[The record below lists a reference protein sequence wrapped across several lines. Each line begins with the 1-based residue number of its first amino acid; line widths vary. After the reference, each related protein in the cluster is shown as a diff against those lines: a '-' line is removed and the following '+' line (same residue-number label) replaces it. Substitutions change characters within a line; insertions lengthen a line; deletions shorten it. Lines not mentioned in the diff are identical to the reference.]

1 MYYIYQQF
9 KMLKIIAKYTV
20 YLLVFLIYSTAYAE
34 ENFCLDKKGFILPI
48 FEQTNCE
55 TSAEIKINEKEFM
68 HIIEFDESIRITEL
82 ENYRKNQIEVEKTK
96 SNVVASNSEEDL
108 KKVDEEK
115 KILEQKKISKI
126 AKDQEEKRLARQ
138 KELELKKQK
147 RLAEIEKR
155 KKEKEEKKLAR
166 QKELELKKQKRLA
179 EIEKRKKEKE
189 EKKLAKQK
197 KLDEEKRRKELIA
210 KKKAEKLKKEQLA
223 KKNET
228 SSTSKEGTVK
238 INEELKIIYFKKD
251 IVKSEILPSINFK
264 PEQKFEKLVEFN
276 LDLAKNLFAQNSN
289 LILIIPKDIDSFS
302 NVISEDNMSSQM
314 VAGIRQVPNPE
325 FNRLQM
331 EIRRAEREQ
340 QQALRRAED
349 GFRKSQCY
357 SCGLITQWGG
367 VAIQS
372 KWNNVAKELQSRIVS
387 LTNSY
392 STTPDYL
399 EKEVLRSYNYLVQN
413 IKAEKKAI
421 YQVVQFKNGKYLQK
435 NISVDENKSFKVA
448 YNIDPQDKKYEN
460 LINKYSD
467 NQQVTNWQ
475 NKKLKN
481 TSLEKL
487 LTKIDNQEVFTEIMG
502 KKELYAS
509 LNFEYVEEKELSWW
523 ERLLGG
529 SKKEGKKTASL
540 SNNSSSGYEEKDVRF
555 DSVVIVKTENGLGSG
570 FFISKD
576 EILTNYHVIENA
588 TSISVTD
595 KYKKRSSAVVIKKDL
610 RRDLA
615 ILKTNTTGKP
625 VKFFDGQL
633 KQGEMVE
640 ALGHPKGRKFSLT
653 KGWISA
659 IRKES
664 SVYSAT
670 GTPDVLFIQTDAAI
684 NPGNSGGPLFYKDKV
699 VGVNTQGLHK
709 DSTEGMNFAVHFSE
723 VNQFLSN

>member
-1 MYYIYQQF
+1 
-9 KMLKIIAKYTV
+9 
-20 YLLVFLIYSTAYAE
+20 
-34 ENFCLDKKGFILPI
+34 
-48 FEQTNCE
+48 
-55 TSAEIKINEKEFM
+55 M

-82 ENYRKNQIEVEKTK
+82 ENYRKNQIELEKTK
-96 SNVVASNSEEDL
+96 TDEIVSNSEKDL
-108 KKVDEEK
+108 KKIDEEK
-115 KILEQKKISKI
+115 KIIEQKKISKI
-126 AKDQEEKRLARQ
+126 AKEQEEKRLARQ
-138 KELELKKQK
+138 KELEIKKQK

-155 KKEKEEKKLAR
+155 KKEKEEKKLAN
-166 QKELELKKQKRLA
+166 QKR
-179 EIEKRKKEKE
+179 
-189 EKKLAKQK
+189 
-197 KLDEEKRRKELIA
+197 LDEEKRRKELIA

-223 KKNET
+223 KKNKT
-228 SSTSKEGTVK
+228 SSISKEDTVK
-238 INEELKIIYFKKD
+238 INEELKIIYFEKD
-251 IVKSEILPSINFK
+251 IVKSELLPSINFK
-264 PEQKFEKLVEFN
+264 PEQKFEILVEFN
-276 LDLAKNLFAQNSN
+276 LEIAKNLFAQNSN
-289 LILIIPKDIDSFS
+289 LILVIPKDIDSFS
-302 NVISEDNMSSQM
+302 NVISDNNMASQM

-349 GFRKSQCY
+349 GFRKSQCI

-367 VAIQS
+367 IAIQS
-372 KWNNVAKELQSRIVS
+372 KWNNVARELQSRIVS

-413 IKAEKKAI
+413 IKAEKQAI

-435 NISVDENKSFKVA
+435 NISIDENKSFKVA

-481 TSLEKL
+481 ASLEKL

-509 LNFEYVEEKELSWW
+509 LNFDYVEEEELSWW
-523 ERLLGG
+523 ERLFGG
-529 SKKEGKKTASL
+529 SKKKDKKTASL

-615 ILKTNTTGKP
+615 VLKTNTTGKP

-723 VNQFLSN
+723 VSQFLSK

>member
-1 MYYIYQQF
+1 
-9 KMLKIIAKYTV
+9 MLKIITKYTA
-20 YLLVFLIYSTAYAE
+20 YLLVFFLFSNAYAE
-34 ENFCLDKKGFILPI
+34 ENFCLDEKGFILPI
-48 FEQTNCE
+48 FDQTNCE
-55 TSAEIKINEKEFM
+55 TSVEIKINEKEFM
-68 HIIEFDESIRITEL
+68 HIIEFDEPIRITEL

-96 SNVVASNSEEDL
+96 TNEIASNSEKDL
-108 KKVDEEK
+108 KKIDEEK

-126 AKDQEEKRLARQ
+126 AKEQEEKRLARQ
-138 KELELKKQK
+138 KELEIKKQK

-166 QKELELKKQKRLA
+166 QKELEIKKQKRLA

-223 KKNET
+223 KKNKT
-228 SSTSKEGTVK
+228 SSVSKEDNVK
-238 INEELKIIYFKKD
+238 INEELKIIYFEKD
-251 IVKSEILPSINFK
+251 IVKSELLPSINFK

-276 LDLAKNLFAQNSN
+276 LDIAKNLFAQNSN
-289 LILIIPKDIDSFS
+289 LILVIPKDIDSFS
-302 NVISEDNMSSQM
+302 NVISENNMASQM

-349 GFRKSQCY
+349 GFRKSQCI

-367 VAIQS
+367 IAIQS

-413 IKAEKKAI
+413 IKAEKRAI

-467 NQQVTNWQ
+467 TQQVTNWQ
-475 NKKLKN
+475 NKKLKS

-487 LTKIDNQEVFTEIMG
+487 LTKIDNQEVFIEIMG

-509 LNFEYVEEKELSWW
+509 LNFDYVEEEEELSWW
-523 ERLLGG
+523 ERLFGG
-529 SKKEGKKTASL
+529 SKKEGKKTVSL
-540 SNNSSSGYEEKDVRF
+540 SKNSSSGYEEKDIRF

>member
-1 MYYIYQQF
+1 
-9 KMLKIIAKYTV
+9 MLKIITKYTA
-20 YLLVFLIYSTAYAE
+20 YLLVFLLFSNAYAE
-34 ENFCLDKKGFILPI
+34 ENFCLDEKGFILPI
-48 FEQTNCE
+48 FDQTNCE

-82 ENYRKNQIEVEKTK
+82 ENFRKNQIELEKTK
-96 SNVVASNSEEDL
+96 TNEIVSNSEKDL
-108 KKVDEEK
+108 KKIDEEK
-115 KILEQKKISKI
+115 KILEQKKISKL
-126 AKDQEEKRLARQ
+126 AKEQEEKRLARQ
-138 KELELKKQK
+138 KELEIKKQK

-155 KKEKEEKKLAR
+155 KKEKE
-166 QKELELKKQKRLA
+166 
-179 EIEKRKKEKE
+179 
-189 EKKLAKQK
+189 
-197 KLDEEKRRKELIA
+197 
-210 KKKAEKLKKEQLA
+210 QLA
-223 KKNET
+223 KKSKT
-228 SSTSKEGTVK
+228 SSISKEDTGK
-238 INEELKIIYFKKD
+238 INEELKIIYFEKD
-251 IVKSEILPSINFK
+251 IVKSELLPSINFK
-264 PEQKFEKLVEFN
+264 PEQKFEILVEFN
-276 LDLAKNLFAQNSN
+276 LDVAKNLFAQNSN
-289 LILIIPKDIDSFS
+289 LILLIPKDIDTFS
-302 NVISEDNMSSQM
+302 NVISENNMASQM

-349 GFRKSQCY
+349 GFRKSQCI
-357 SCGLITQWGG
+357 SCGLIVQWGG
-367 VAIQS
+367 IAIQS
-372 KWNNVAKELQSRIVS
+372 KWNDVARELQSKIVR

-413 IKAEKKAI
+413 IKAEKQAI
-421 YQVVQFKNGKYLQK
+421 YQVVQFKNGKYLQR
-435 NISVDENKSFKVA
+435 NISIDENKSFKVA

-475 NKKLKN
+475 NKKLKS

-509 LNFEYVEEKELSWW
+509 LNFNYVEEKELSWW
-523 ERLLGG
+523 ERLFGG
-529 SKKEGKKTASL
+529 SKKEVKKTASL
-540 SNNSSSGYEEKDVRF
+540 SNNSSSDYEEKDVRF

>member
-1 MYYIYQQF
+1 
-9 KMLKIIAKYTV
+9 MLKKIIKYTA
-20 YLLVFLIYSTAYAE
+20 YLLILLLHPNAYAE
-34 ENFCLDKKGFILPI
+34 ENFCLDEDGFILPL
-48 FEQTNCE
+48 FDQTNCE
-55 TSAEIKINEKEFM
+55 TSSEIKINEKEFTYV
-68 HIIEFDESIRITEL
+68 IEFDESKRTAEL
-82 ENYRKNQIEVEKTK
+82 KNYRQNYKEIEENRKKEIASK
-96 SNVVASNSEEDL
+96 SKEQLNKIAEENKL
-108 KKVDEEK
+108 
-115 KILEQKKISKI
+115 LGQKKISKI
-126 AKDQEEKRLARQ
+126 KKEQEEKKLARQ
-138 KELELKKQK
+138 KELEIKKQK

-155 KKEKEEKKLAR
+155 KKEREEKKLAN
-166 QKELELKKQKRLA
+166 QKR
-179 EIEKRKKEKE
+179 
-189 EKKLAKQK
+189 
-197 KLDEEKRRKELIA
+197 LDEEKRRKELIA
-210 KKKAEKLKKEQLA
+210 KKKAEKHQKEQLA
-223 KKNET
+223 KKNKT
-228 SSTSKEGTVK
+228 SSASKEDDVK
-238 INEELKIIYFKKD
+238 INQELKIIYFEKD
-251 IVKSEILPSINFK
+251 IVKSELLPSINFK
-264 PEQKFEKLVEFN
+264 SEQNFEKLADLN
-276 LDLAKNLFAQNSN
+276 LDIAQNLFAQNSN
-289 LILIIPKDIDSFS
+289 LILVIPKDIDTFS

-314 VAGIRQVPNPE
+314 VAGMRQVPNPE

-331 EIRRAEREQ
+331 QMRNTEMK
-340 QQALRRAED
+340 LRRAREQEQYFFYQ
-349 GFRKSQCY
+349 GQSSGSY
-357 SCGLITQWGG
+357 SWADLLLQGANVAAQIEWG
-367 VAIQS
+367 
-372 KWNNVAKELQSRIVS
+372 NRAKELQ
-387 LTNSY
+387 TNLNRLVNKY
-392 STTPDYL
+392 ASTSEYL
-399 EKEVLRSYNYLVQN
+399 DKEVLRSYNYLVQS
-413 IKAEKKAI
+413 IKAEKRAI
-421 YQVVQFKNGKYLQK
+421 FQIVQFKNGKYLQK
-435 NISVDENKSFKVA
+435 NISIDENKSFKVA

-467 NQQVTNWQ
+467 TQQVTNWQ
-475 NKKLKN
+475 NKKLKS
-481 TSLEKL
+481 TPLEKL
-487 LTKIDNQEVFTEIMG
+487 LTKIDNQEVFTEIEG

-509 LNFEYVEEKELSWW
+509 LNFEYVEEKELTWW
-523 ERLLGG
+523 EKLFGG

-615 ILKTNTTGKP
+615 LLKTNTTGKP

-684 NPGNSGGPLFYKDKV
+684 NPGNSGGPLFFKDKV

-723 VNQFLSN
+723 VNQFLSR

>member
-1 MYYIYQQF
+1 
-9 KMLKIIAKYTV
+9 MLKIITKYTA
-20 YLLVFLIYSTAYAE
+20 YLLVFFLFSNAYAE
-34 ENFCLDKKGFILPI
+34 ENFCLDEKGFILPI
-48 FEQTNCE
+48 FDQTNCE
-55 TSAEIKINEKEFM
+55 TSVEIKINEKEFM
-68 HIIEFDESIRITEL
+68 HIIEFDEPIRITEL

-96 SNVVASNSEEDL
+96 TNEIASNSEKDL
-108 KKVDEEK
+108 KKIDEEK

-126 AKDQEEKRLARQ
+126 AKEQEEKRLARQ
-138 KELELKKQK
+138 KELE
-147 RLAEIEKR
+147 I
-155 KKEKEEKKLAR
+155 
-166 QKELELKKQKRLA
+166 KKQKRLA

-223 KKNET
+223 KKNKT
-228 SSTSKEGTVK
+228 SSVSKEDNVK
-238 INEELKIIYFKKD
+238 INEELKIIYFEKD
-251 IVKSEILPSINFK
+251 IVKSELLPSINFK

-276 LDLAKNLFAQNSN
+276 LDIAKNLFAQNSN
-289 LILIIPKDIDSFS
+289 LILVIPKDIDSFS
-302 NVISEDNMSSQM
+302 NVISENNMASQM

-349 GFRKSQCY
+349 GFRKSQCI

-367 VAIQS
+367 IAIQS

-413 IKAEKKAI
+413 IKAEKRAI

-467 NQQVTNWQ
+467 TQQVTNWQ
-475 NKKLKN
+475 NKKLKS

-487 LTKIDNQEVFTEIMG
+487 LTKIDNQEVFIEIMG

-509 LNFEYVEEKELSWW
+509 LNFDYVEEEEELSWW
-523 ERLLGG
+523 ERLFGG
-529 SKKEGKKTASL
+529 SKKEGKKTVSL
-540 SNNSSSGYEEKDVRF
+540 SKNSSSGYEEKDIRF

-615 ILKTNTTGKP
+615 VLKTNTTGKP

>member
-1 MYYIYQQF
+1 
-9 KMLKIIAKYTV
+9 MLKKIIKYTA
-20 YLLVFLIYSTAYAE
+20 YLLILLLHPNAYAE
-34 ENFCLDKKGFILPI
+34 ENFCLDEDGFILPL
-48 FEQTNCE
+48 FDQTNCE
-55 TSAEIKINEKEFM
+55 TSSEIKINEKEFTYV
-68 HIIEFDESIRITEL
+68 IEFDESKRTAEL
-82 ENYRKNQIEVEKTK
+82 KNYRQNYKEIEENRKKEIASK
-96 SNVVASNSEEDL
+96 SKEQLNKIAEENKL
-108 KKVDEEK
+108 
-115 KILEQKKISKI
+115 LGQKKISKI
-126 AKDQEEKRLARQ
+126 KKEQEEKKLARQ
-138 KELELKKQK
+138 KELEIKKQK

-155 KKEKEEKKLAR
+155 KKEREEKKLAN
-166 QKELELKKQKRLA
+166 QKR
-179 EIEKRKKEKE
+179 
-189 EKKLAKQK
+189 
-197 KLDEEKRRKELIA
+197 LDEEKRRKELIA
-210 KKKAEKLKKEQLA
+210 KKKAEKHQKEQLA
-223 KKNET
+223 KKNKT
-228 SSTSKEGTVK
+228 SSASKEDDVK
-238 INEELKIIYFKKD
+238 INQELKIIYFEKD
-251 IVKSEILPSINFK
+251 IVKSELLPSINFK
-264 PEQKFEKLVEFN
+264 SEQNFEKLADLN
-276 LDLAKNLFAQNSN
+276 LDIAQNLFAQNSN
-289 LILIIPKDIDSFS
+289 LILVIPKDIDTFS

-314 VAGIRQVPNPE
+314 VAGMRQVPNPE

-331 EIRRAEREQ
+331 QMRNTEMK
-340 QQALRRAED
+340 LRRAREQEQYFFYQ
-349 GFRKSQCY
+349 GQSSGSY
-357 SCGLITQWGG
+357 SWADLLLQGANVAAQIEWG
-367 VAIQS
+367 
-372 KWNNVAKELQSRIVS
+372 NRAKELQ
-387 LTNSY
+387 TNLNRLVNKY
-392 STTPDYL
+392 ASTSEYL
-399 EKEVLRSYNYLVQN
+399 DKEVLRSYNYLVQS
-413 IKAEKKAI
+413 IKAEKRAI
-421 YQVVQFKNGKYLQK
+421 FQIVQFKNDKYLQK
-435 NISVDENKSFKVA
+435 NISIDENKSFKVA

-467 NQQVTNWQ
+467 TQQVTNWQ
-475 NKKLKN
+475 NKKLKS
-481 TSLEKL
+481 TPLEKL
-487 LTKIDNQEVFTEIMG
+487 LTKIDNQEVFTEIEG

-509 LNFEYVEEKELSWW
+509 LNFEYVEEKELTWW
-523 ERLLGG
+523 EKLFGG

-615 ILKTNTTGKP
+615 LLKTNTTGKP

-723 VNQFLSN
+723 VSQFLSK

>member
-1 MYYIYQQF
+1 
-9 KMLKIIAKYTV
+9 MLKIIIKYTV
-20 YLLVFLIYSTAYAE
+20 YLLIFLLYPNAYAE
-34 ENFCLDKKGFILPI
+34 ENFCLDEDGFILPL
-48 FEQTNCE
+48 FDQTNCE
-55 TSAEIKINEKEFM
+55 TSSEIKINEKEFTYV
-68 HIIEFDESIRITEL
+68 IEFDESKRTAEL
-82 ENYRKNQIEVEKTK
+82 KNYRQNYKEIEENRKKEIASK
-96 SNVVASNSEEDL
+96 SKEQLNKIAEENKL
-108 KKVDEEK
+108 
-115 KILEQKKISKI
+115 LGQKKISKI
-126 AKDQEEKRLARQ
+126 KKEREEKKLARQ
-138 KELELKKQK
+138 KELEIKKQK

-155 KKEKEEKKLAR
+155 KKEQEEKKLAN
-166 QKELELKKQKRLA
+166 QKR
-179 EIEKRKKEKE
+179 
-189 EKKLAKQK
+189 
-197 KLDEEKRRKELIA
+197 LDEEKRRKELIA
-210 KKKAEKLKKEQLA
+210 KKKAEKHQKEQLA
-223 KKNET
+223 KKNKT
-228 SSTSKEGTVK
+228 SSASKEDDVK
-238 INEELKIIYFKKD
+238 INQELKIIYFEKD
-251 IVKSEILPSINFK
+251 IVKSELLPSINFK
-264 PEQKFEKLVEFN
+264 SEQNFEKLADLN
-276 LDLAKNLFAQNSN
+276 LDIAQNLFAQNSN
-289 LILIIPKDIDSFS
+289 LILVIPKDIDTFS

-314 VAGIRQVPNPE
+314 VAGMRQVPNPE

-331 EIRRAEREQ
+331 QMRNTEMK
-340 QQALRRAED
+340 LRRAREQEQYFFYQ
-349 GFRKSQCY
+349 GQSSGSY
-357 SCGLITQWGG
+357 SWADLLLQGANVAAQVEWG
-367 VAIQS
+367 
-372 KWNNVAKELQSRIVS
+372 NRAKELQ
-387 LTNSY
+387 TNLNRLVNKY
-392 STTPDYL
+392 ASTPEYL
-399 EKEVLRSYNYLVQN
+399 DKEVLRSYNYLVQN
-413 IKAEKKAI
+413 IKAEKRAI

-435 NISVDENKSFKVA
+435 NISIDENKSFKVA

-467 NQQVTNWQ
+467 TQQVTNWQ
-475 NKKLKN
+475 NKKLKG
-481 TSLEKL
+481 TPLEKL
-487 LTKIDNQEVFTEIMG
+487 LTKIDNQEVFNEIVG

-509 LNFEYVEEKELSWW
+509 LNFEYVEEKELTWW
-523 ERLLGG
+523 EKLFGG

-615 ILKTNTTGKP
+615 LLKTNTTGKP